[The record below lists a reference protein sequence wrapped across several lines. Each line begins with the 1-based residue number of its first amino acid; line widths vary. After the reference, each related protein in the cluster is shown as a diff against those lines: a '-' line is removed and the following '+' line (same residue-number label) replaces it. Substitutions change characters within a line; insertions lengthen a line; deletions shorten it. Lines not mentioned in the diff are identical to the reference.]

1 MARLEDEGIG
11 VEDEFGC
18 GLLDNLIEISGQ
30 IEYQNGES
38 ISFLFLKKKNETP
51 IPIVRVFFFAVAFLI
66 TITFI

>member
-38 ISFLFLKKKNETP
+38 ISFLFLKKKTKLQFQLY
-51 IPIVRVFFFAVAFLI
+51 VFSSLLSPF
-66 TITFI
+66 